1 MNLERRLQDAFTHRT
16 ETVEP
21 SPGAF
26 FEIQRRLSRTRRAPE
41 LRLRPALVLA
51 AAACALTI
59 ALVVTLTGTDAV
71 PDGQIVTPLAPST
84 DPPAPTA
91 TTPPATAPTPTPPGT
106 PTPPVAPD
114 PSSPGEIATVA
125 PPPPTVAPPAAVSPP
140 VPPPQPSPAGTG
152 VEQAAPEQPDLAEG
166 TVAVTVHFACG
177 DDDAAPRLRAAPAND
192 LATALSTLVAG
203 PNEADA
209 EAGCQGLSPS
219 GQALA
224 AVPSRADKW
233 VTVDLS
239 GNLAGALESITAAQ
253 FLAQLNSTV
262 FEFDDVAVAEYRL
275 DGNCAAFGEL
285 LGRSCEVHTRG
296 DTGSVSHVS
305 ELTSQTIGQSAP
317 VIRSQA
323 DDGAAELGVLSA
335 RTRLTDRRATGTT
348 TTWTQVITTG
358 GQIGWVPTTTL
369 AAQPLAITPE
379 ATRAMEDLAR
389 RLTTGPNLQ
398 AVEFSPAGLVVRWGA
413 GSDEVTLIDTA
424 GAEGD
429 WWYEAR
435 DIPSPRDAEPTA
447 SLAELFWIDG
457 SSDSAE
463 VTINLPGRL
472 GEPHSDFSSLAYV
485 SIYQAA
491 VGDSILPP
499 ELEAVPGPVPSDP
512 EPGGGTTEDGV
523 ELPPPLPVE
532 TDTNQDESGGTPE
545 SSAQAR
551 SQVKVS
557 VMFDFVSRNEPRIVA
572 VEAIWD
578 PLA

>member
-1 MNLERRLQDAFTHRT
+1 M
-16 ETVEP
+16 
-21 SPGAF
+21 
-26 FEIQRRLSRTRRAPE
+26 
-41 LRLRPALVLA
+41 
-51 AAACALTI
+51 
-59 ALVVTLTGTDAV
+59 
-71 PDGQIVTPLAPST
+71 
-84 DPPAPTA
+84 
-91 TTPPATAPTPTPPGT
+91 
-106 PTPPVAPD
+106 
-114 PSSPGEIATVA
+114 
-125 PPPPTVAPPAAVSPP
+125 
-140 VPPPQPSPAGTG
+140 
-152 VEQAAPEQPDLAEG
+152 
-166 TVAVTVHFACG
+166 
-177 DDDAAPRLRAAPAND
+177 
-192 LATALSTLVAG
+192 
-203 PNEADA
+203 
-209 EAGCQGLSPS
+209 
-219 GQALA
+219 
-224 AVPSRADKW
+224 
-233 VTVDLS
+233 
-239 GNLAGALESITAAQ
+239 
-253 FLAQLNSTV
+253 
-262 FEFDDVAVAEYRL
+262 FEFDDVEVAEYRL
-275 DGNCAAFGEL
+275 DGSCAAFGEL

-335 RTRLTDRRATGTT
+335 GTRLTDRRATGTT
-348 TTWTQVITTG
+348 TTWAQVITTG

-398 AVEFSPAGLVVRWGA
+398 ATEFSPAGLVVRWGA

-499 ELEAVPGPVPSDP
+499 ALEAVPGPVPSDP

>member
-152 VEQAAPEQPDLAEG
+152 VEQAAPEQPDLADG

-219 GQALA
+219 GEALA

-239 GNLAGALESITAAQ
+239 RKPGRRARVDHGRPIPGAAQ
-253 FLAQLNSTV
+253 
-262 FEFDDVAVAEYRL
+262 L
-275 DGNCAAFGEL
+275 DG
-285 LGRSCEVHTRG
+285 
-296 DTGSVSHVS
+296 
-305 ELTSQTIGQSAP
+305 
-317 VIRSQA
+317 
-323 DDGAAELGVLSA
+323 
-335 RTRLTDRRATGTT
+335 
-348 TTWTQVITTG
+348 
-358 GQIGWVPTTTL
+358 
-369 AAQPLAITPE
+369 
-379 ATRAMEDLAR
+379 
-389 RLTTGPNLQ
+389 
-398 AVEFSPAGLVVRWGA
+398 VR
-413 GSDEVTLIDTA
+413 V
-424 GAEGD
+424 
-429 WWYEAR
+429 R
-435 DIPSPRDAEPTA
+435 
-447 SLAELFWIDG
+447 
-457 SSDSAE
+457 
-463 VTINLPGRL
+463 
-472 GEPHSDFSSLAYV
+472 
-485 SIYQAA
+485 
-491 VGDSILPP
+491 
-499 ELEAVPGPVPSDP
+499 
-512 EPGGGTTEDGV
+512 
-523 ELPPPLPVE
+523 
-532 TDTNQDESGGTPE
+532 
-545 SSAQAR
+545 
-551 SQVKVS
+551 
-557 VMFDFVSRNEPRIVA
+557 
-572 VEAIWD
+572 
-578 PLA
+578 